1 MSDVSGIPVP
11 GRPPGHQHGCGAWPA
26 AAGQCSK
33 QCVHGL
39 PTPRAGSEFEDNLR
53 ARGAGFKSSG
63 TSDHVPGLGSQT
75 LAQPG
80 NDMSTAEL
88 LSAAELLSE
97 MLMALR
103 VQAVHFRHENERL
116 AVHFRNENERR
127 RAQYK
132 DIAQRLEDIA
142 QERENE
148 LLCVQ
153 AVHSLVAQERP
164 CAQNKNNAQYLEQ
177 ENELL
182 CVQAVHSLVAQEQ
195 PCAQDKDN
203 AQYLEQENDGGAG
216 GREMDTTAAVK
227 IFAVVHQDRY
237 TSKPTGST
245 LNEPELRAF
254 TPDPRPHAFGTKN
267 VNLTV
272 YSRAMVK
279 VGPLARI
286 RIDDEVYI
294 RILLAAAFGSSFLYA
309 GQTKG
314 VTL

>member
-1 MSDVSGIPVP
+1 MSDVSGVPVP

-33 QCVHGL
+33 QSVHGL
-39 PTPRAGSEFEDNLR
+39 PTPRAGSEYEDDLR
-53 ARGAGFKSSG
+53 ARGADFKSSG

-80 NDMSTAEL
+80 NDMELLLAAEL
-88 LSAAELLSE
+88 LSA
-97 MLMALR
+97 MLEALR
-103 VQAVHFRHENERL
+103 VQAVHFRDENERL
-116 AVHFRNENERR
+116 C
-127 RAQYK
+127 AQYK

-164 CAQNKNNAQYLEQ
+164 CAQDKNNAQYLEQ

-182 CVQAVHSLVAQEQ
+182 CVQAVHSLVAQER

-203 AQYLEQENDGGAG
+203 AQYLEQENDEGTGV
-216 GREMDTTAAVK
+216 REMDTTPTAVK

-237 TSKPTGST
+237 ISTAADAPRQAARSTSRSRARSRPTRARTPSASRTSTSQSTPAPWSRLAPSHASGLTTKST
-245 LNEPELRAF
+245 LEYCSR
-254 TPDPRPHAFGTKN
+254 RPSA
-267 VNLTV
+267 
-272 YSRAMVK
+272 
-279 VGPLARI
+279 
-286 RIDDEVYI
+286 
-294 RILLAAAFGSSFLYA
+294 LLFYTQGRL
-309 GQTKG
+309 KG
-314 VTL
+314 